1 METQNNKIQ
10 NTNIINTENENENK
24 DKNKD
29 TIISNN
35 LSKLTPE
42 LYNALLKK
50 YLEEENE
57 DDIDIL
63 LES

>member
-1 METQNNKIQ
+1 METQNN
-10 NTNIINTENENENK
+10 TENK
-24 DKNKD
+24 DKDKD

-42 LYNALLKK
+42 LYNYLLKK

-57 DDIDIL
+57 EDIDIL

>member
-10 NTNIINTENENENK
+10 NTNIINTENENK
-24 DKNKD
+24 DKD

-42 LYNALLKK
+42 LYNYLLKK

-57 DDIDIL
+57 DDVDII

>member
-10 NTNIINTENENENK
+10 NANIINTENENK
-24 DKNKD
+24 DKD

-35 LSKLTPE
+35 LSKLTPK
-42 LYNALLKK
+42 LYNVLLKK

-57 DDIDIL
+57 DDVDIL